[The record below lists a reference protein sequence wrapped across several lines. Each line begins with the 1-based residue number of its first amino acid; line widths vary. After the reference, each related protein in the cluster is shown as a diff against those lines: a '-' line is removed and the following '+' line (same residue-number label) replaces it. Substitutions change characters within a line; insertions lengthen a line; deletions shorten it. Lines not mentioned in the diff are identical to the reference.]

1 MREIGKICNFRRILT
16 ALAVILL
23 LSLGAPR
30 ARAQDEIYEKSGAEE
45 LYQVL
50 DEDAKDLLSR
60 AGVEGGMVEQ
70 GVSGKG
76 LLEGAGELLR
86 DKLGAPFKAL
96 AALIGILVL
105 CRLGSCFEDGAL
117 GENVQLLGAAACG
130 AVMAGPV
137 LGMLN
142 ACRTAADSASAFM
155 AAAVPVYAGLLAA
168 AGNLAS
174 GSGYSFLAMFAG
186 GAIPV
191 LASGILL
198 PAMRIYLGLA
208 AASSLS
214 CAKVE
219 KAAGAVYSLGKWVLV
234 TAVTAFTGVLSV
246 QTAVN
251 AQVDAAAGKAA
262 KLALTTGVPIVG
274 GALGDAVTAIQ
285 NSVHIVKSGVGAFG
299 ILAALCLFAPAMIQC
314 ALWCGVCMAGQAA
327 GDILGVPKAS
337 SLLGAFSGAVK
348 MVLAVMASICA
359 VCVASAAAIVFAGS
373 S

>member
-155 AAAVPVYAGLLAA
+155 EAAVPREPVRYWPREFYCPPCGFIWAWPRPRLCPARRWKKPPERCIPL
-168 AGNLAS
+168 GN
-174 GSGYSFLAMFAG
+174 G
-186 GAIPV
+186 
-191 LASGILL
+191 
-198 PAMRIYLGLA
+198 
-208 AASSLS
+208 
-214 CAKVE
+214 C
-219 KAAGAVYSLGKWVLV
+219 W
-234 TAVTAFTGVLSV
+234 
-246 QTAVN
+246 
-251 AQVDAAAGKAA
+251 
-262 KLALTTGVPIVG
+262 
-274 GALGDAVTAIQ
+274 
-285 NSVHIVKSGVGAFG
+285 
-299 ILAALCLFAPAMIQC
+299 
-314 ALWCGVCMAGQAA
+314 
-327 GDILGVPKAS
+327 
-337 SLLGAFSGAVK
+337 
-348 MVLAVMASICA
+348 
-359 VCVASAAAIVFAGS
+359 
-373 S
+373 